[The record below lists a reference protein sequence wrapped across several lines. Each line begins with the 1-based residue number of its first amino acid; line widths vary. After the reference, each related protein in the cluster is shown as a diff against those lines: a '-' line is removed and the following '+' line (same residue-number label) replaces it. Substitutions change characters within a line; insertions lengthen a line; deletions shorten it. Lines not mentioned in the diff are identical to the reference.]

1 MNIRISKLKNRSIT
15 IVRRI
20 VQIVAFLLINYI
32 ILEIIFTINL
42 LSLEGVIKFLPVL
55 NSPRNGLSTGAG
67 FLEYILFFIIEGIF
81 PFLLLGILIL
91 VLLFTNRFFCGWICP
106 IGTIQDACA
115 AIPTNKKKVKINGG
129 ILNHNSLL
137 KIKYAIVILLLIILI
152 PLGLLKAANPDFY
165 ADFRANLGD
174 LARKPL
180 GYFSLSEYIFI
191 FFPNIIKEMF
201 KSGSLAPLFS
211 DLLTFFV
218 FFFYLILITLSIWY
232 PRIYCRYFCPF
243 GAVAATVSKYSFL
256 KLSRSPARCVGRTE
270 CGICEKVCPKQIRI
284 LEEPFEFFTGRG
296 ECNLCLRCKEDC
308 PHKAISIKFG

>member
-1 MNIRISKLKNRSIT
+1 MNIKISKLKNRLIT
-15 IVRRI
+15 IIRRI
-20 VQIVAFLLINYI
+20 VQIIAFLLINYI

-42 LSLEGVIKFLPVL
+42 LSLEGITKFLPVL
-55 NSPRNGLSTGAG
+55 NSPRNGFSTGAG

-81 PFLLLGILIL
+81 PFLLLGFLIL

-115 AIPTNKKKVKINGG
+115 AIPTKKKTVKISEG
-129 ILNHNSLL
+129 IFNHNSLL
-137 KIKYAIVILLLIILI
+137 KIKYAIVVLLLIILV
-152 PLGLLKAANPDFY
+152 PLGLIKSANPDFY

-174 LARKPL
+174 LARKPM
-180 GYFSLSEYIFI
+180 GYFSLSEYIFY
-191 FFPNIIKEMF
+191 FFPIKIKEMV
-201 KSGSLAPLFS
+201 KDGSLAPLFS
-211 DLLTFFV
+211 DLITFSI

-243 GAVAATVSKYSFL
+243 GAVAATMSEYSFL
-256 KLSRSPARCVGRTE
+256 KLSRSPVRCVGRAE

-284 LEEPFEFFTGRG
+284 LDEPFEFFTGKG

-308 PHKAISIKFG
+308 PYKAISIKFG